1 MTPDDRHSTPQAGIV
16 PAGAPRK
23 GGSLWYAEIAIA
35 VLVAAWGGMLGTLLL
50 ALGVRI
56 LAERSGVRSFAP
68 SLGAAA
74 AGFALAA
81 LLLGLEALPATIVPV
96 CAGVAIAVLMWA
108 RRATVLAV
116 SITVA
121 ACAILG
127 LAVDGVSLASQG
139 LDVTQA
145 MPALLVEASRLYA
158 GTSIQ
163 GDLVVAAAE
172 PIFRAVWPFV
182 YVMTALID
190 VGMAGLGSFWGAQR
204 GAPGFASQQGMP
216 PARMPKIARFDA
228 PLWAVVLLA
237 ASIVGIAVA
246 QAMGNGAEL
255 LLATSVTLL
264 LSVRFIFALQGFGVL
279 FGLMDRW
286 RLGCF
291 IRAVAIV
298 IAVWLE
304 AMFLLSIVGLVDV
317 WANFRKL
324 PRNDARTEAQDK

>member
-56 LAERSGVRSFAP
+56 LAERSGARSFAP

-121 ACAILG
+121 VCAVLG
-127 LAVDGVSLASQG
+127 LVVDGVSLATQG
-139 LDVTQA
+139 LDVAQA
-145 MPALLVEASRLYA
+145 MPALLVEASRLYV

-255 LLATSVTLL
+255 LLAASVTLL

>member
-1 MTPDDRHSTPQAGIV
+1 MTPNDRRDTPQTGIF
-16 PAGAPRK
+16 PAGVPHKDGA
-23 GGSLWYAEIAIA
+23 LWYAEIAIA
-35 VLVAAWGGMLGTLLL
+35 ALIAAWGGMLGTLFL
-50 ALGVRI
+50 AFGVRVQ
-56 LAERSGVRSFAP
+56 AERSGARSFIP
-68 SLGAAA
+68 SFGAAA
-74 AGFALAA
+74 VGLVLAAVLLELGVLPTALVPACAGFVIAA
-81 LLLGLEALPATIVPV
+81 
-96 CAGVAIAVLMWA
+96 LMWA

-116 SITVA
+116 SVTVA
-121 ACAILG
+121 VCAALG
-127 LAVDGVSLASQG
+127 LAIDGISLAMQG
-139 LDVTQA
+139 MDVTKA
-145 MPALLVEASRLYA
+145 MPALLVEASRLSV

-163 GDLVVAAAE
+163 GDLVVATAE

-255 LLATSVTLL
+255 LLAASVTLL